1 MYVYMYVQK
10 ENDLL
15 LFYVF
20 GRSTQHTQ
28 HTHSEEELYKN
39 EMKRQ

>member
-1 MYVYMYVQK
+1 MYMYVQK

-15 LFYVF
+15 LFFCF
-20 GRSTQHTQ
+20 GINT